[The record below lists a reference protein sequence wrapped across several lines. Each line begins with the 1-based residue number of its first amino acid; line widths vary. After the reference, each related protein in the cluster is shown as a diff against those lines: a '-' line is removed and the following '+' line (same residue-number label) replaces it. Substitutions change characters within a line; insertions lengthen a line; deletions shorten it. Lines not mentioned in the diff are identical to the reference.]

1 MEAEPWD
8 GGVCQLIVPLFIQV
22 TTNLTRT
29 VIEEICEECGCN
41 PYSIITEAGYTC
53 FDSNPQFI
61 TLHTKLQGNITHTA
75 SAIASCAE
83 ERSIGMEI
91 MSNLSIIDSTVL
103 KNQPNGSCTPNDTH
117 IPIQTT
123 ETTEV
128 GITMEM
134 TTDNGS
140 RALFPSCNTIM
151 VILSMVLFEKC
162 L

>member
-1 MEAEPWD
+1 MS
-8 GGVCQLIVPLFIQV
+8 IVPLLSYPIQV
-22 TTNLTRT
+22 TTNLMRT

-41 PYSIITEAGYTC
+41 PDSITEAGYTC

-61 TLHTKLQGNITHTA
+61 TLHAKLQGNITHTA

-91 MSNLSIIDSTVL
+91 GLHLSIIDSTVL
-103 KNQPNGSCTPNDTH
+103 KNQPNGSCTPNDTY

-140 RALFPSCNTIM
+140 WALFPSCNTIM
-151 VILSMVLFEKC
+151 VILSMVLLGKF